1 MSSSRSVSCVT
12 VDAMTGSDPQ
22 NDVDGM
28 GREAVPPKKKN
39 VPPARSNVQTKKKK
53 KKKSELFHM

>member
-28 GREAVPPKKKN
+28 GREAVPPKKN

>member
-28 GREAVPPKKKN
+28 GREAFPPKKKN

-53 KKKSELFHM
+53 KGELFHM